1 MDNFESVKKE
11 ISEKERISMLHR
23 EEKQRASFAALKDI
37 LQLIDLTNAKTQ
49 TYTTYSR
56 NSLRTYLKNPASESN
71 QKQLRKLSEFLYT
84 VSHVYRRIVNNK
96 ANQLTCKNWI
106 VYPKMNDNGDFD
118 ENSYQN
124 YIKTTKYIENMNL
137 ESQIRKCMVKAWL
150 DDVVYGFTYGNPE
163 DGEFMIHLL
172 NPDYCKISSQH
183 YFGGQLNFA
192 FDFSFFNGSNS
203 FYLDV
208 YDPIFKK
215 MYNKYNSDSS
225 LRWQELPVERTF
237 CIKINDDNLDY
248 PVPPFSGMFDSLINL
263 VDLQGVQDLKDELSA
278 YKLIWAKIDTIAGT
292 KEVDN
297 FAIDLELANEF
308 YQKMQEALPDN
319 VFMALSPMDLDSIDF
334 VSNTAE
340 DTNIIN
346 KAYMNLVEANGD
358 IVSNSNKITNS
369 TSFKLAL
376 LADSMSAMAPVK
388 QINTWVNLYVRNN
401 LKIEDVIVEYS
412 DVSKYFEE
420 DRLNLL
426 LKIAQYGV
434 PVKQELASLVG
445 LNSAKCRSM
454 EFLEEKLGLSK
465 AVWIN
470 PLVSSNTQSGISE
483 NGDGSEGR
491 PIKDSGDLSDE
502 GESTRD
508 SNKNSN

>member
-1 MDNFESVKKE
+1 MNKIEEKNKE
-11 ISEKERISMLHR
+11 LSDKQRIKMLER
-23 EEKQRASFAALKDI
+23 EEKQRASFTALKDV
-37 LQLIDLTNAKTQ
+37 LKLIDLTNNKSQ

-56 NSLRTYLKNPASESN
+56 DSLRTYLKNPASDSN

-84 VSHVYRRIVNNK
+84 VSHVYRRIINNK

-106 VYPKMNDNGDFD
+106 VYPKMDEAGEFDDNSF
-118 ENSYQN
+118 QN
-124 YIKTTKYIENMNL
+124 YIKTAKYIDNMKL

-150 DDVVYGFTYGNPE
+150 DDVVYGFTYGDPNN
-163 DGEFMIHLL
+163 GEFMIHLL
-172 NPDYCKISSQH
+172 DPDYCKISSQH
-183 YFGGQLNFA
+183 YFGGQINFA

-215 MYNKYNSDSS
+215 LYNKYDADSS
-225 LRWQELPVERTF
+225 LRWQELPIERTF
-237 CIKINDDNLDY
+237 CIKINDDNLNY

-278 YKLIWAKIDTIAGT
+278 LKLIWAKIDTISGT
-292 KEVDN
+292 KEVDD
-297 FAIDLELANEF
+297 FAIDLELANDF

-334 VSNTAE
+334 ISNTAE

-388 QINTWVNLYVRNN
+388 QINTWVNLYVKNHLN
-401 LKIEDVIVEYS
+401 IDDVTVEYS

-454 EFLEEKLGLSK
+454 EYLEDKLGLSK
-465 AVWIN
+465 RTWIN
-470 PLVSSNTQSGISE
+470 PLVSSNTQSGTPDNS
-483 NGDGSEGR
+483 DGR
-491 PIKDSGDLSDE
+491 PLSDEPLSDE

-508 SNKNSN
+508 GGKNSN